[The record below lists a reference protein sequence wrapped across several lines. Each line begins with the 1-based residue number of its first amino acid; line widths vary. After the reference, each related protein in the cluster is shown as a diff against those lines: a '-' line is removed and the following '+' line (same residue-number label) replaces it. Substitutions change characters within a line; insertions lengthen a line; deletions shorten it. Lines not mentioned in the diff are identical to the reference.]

1 MRSIILKDG
10 RERTFHAAEIMG
22 IINATDDSFFS
33 GSRASSVEAALKK
46 AEEMAADGAVILD
59 VGGESTRPGSLPV
72 TAEEEK
78 NRICPVIR
86 AIRERFPDILISAD
100 TYRASTAS
108 AAIEA
113 GADII
118 NDISGLTADAEMIPL
133 LARTGVPVVIMHS
146 KGTPEHMQD
155 DPQYENVVEEVYSFL
170 KDRIEAA
177 QAGGISKK
185 KIIADVG
192 IGFGKTLAHNLAL
205 LQNIGRFH
213 ELDVPHLMAVSR
225 KTWIGMLLEK
235 DGAALPPQE
244 RLFGTIAASLYAVV
258 QNIELIRV
266 HDVKENAQAIRV
278 FKKLLERTAQEQEET
293 DVVIALGSNMGDK
306 REYLERA
313 ISLMDEKAGTVQKR
327 SRILE
332 TKAFGITEQDDFLN
346 MAVLLRTSL
355 KPYELL
361 DVLHE
366 IENELGR
373 VRKVHWGPRTI
384 DLDIIFYGN
393 LILNDQ
399 DLTIPHPD
407 YSNRDFVLK
416 PLMDIVPDFTDPVTG
431 RKICEIC
438 R

>member
-10 RERTFHAAEIMG
+10 REKTFQAAEIMG
-22 IINATDDSFFS
+22 ILNATEDSFFS
-33 GSRASSVEAALKK
+33 GSRVSSVEAALKR
-46 AEEMAADGAVILD
+46 AEEMVAEGAVILD
-59 VGGESTRPGSLPV
+59 VGGESTRPGSLPI
-72 TAEEEK
+72 TAEEEQE
-78 NRICPVIR
+78 RICPVIR
-86 AIRERFPDILISAD
+86 GIRKRFPDILISAD

-108 AAIEA
+108 AAIDA

-118 NDISGLTADAEMIPL
+118 NDISGLTADPEMIPL
-133 LARTGVPVVIMHS
+133 LAESGVPVVIMHS

-155 DPQYENVVEEVYSFL
+155 DPQYENVVEEVYGFL
-170 KDRIEAA
+170 KERIEAA
-177 QAGGISKK
+177 VAGGISRK

-205 LQNIGRFH
+205 LQNLGRFH

-225 KTWIGMLLEK
+225 KTWIGMLLGR
-235 DGAALPPQE
+235 DGAVLPPEE
-244 RLFGTIAASLYAVV
+244 RLYGTIAASLYAVV
-258 QNIELIRV
+258 QNIEMVRV

-278 FKKLLERTAQEQEET
+278 FKALLERKATEQEET
-293 DVVIALGSNMGDK
+293 DVVIALGSNMGD
-306 REYLERA
+306 RRDYLEQA
-313 ISLMDEKAGTVQKR
+313 ILRMGEKAGTVLKR
-327 SRILE
+327 SEILE
-332 TKAFGITEQDDFLN
+332 TKAFGYTDQDDFLN

-355 KPYELL
+355 APYELL

-373 VRKVHWGPRTI
+373 VRTVHWGPRTI
-384 DLDIIFYGN
+384 DLDIIFYGS

-416 PLMDIVPDFTDPVTG
+416 PLLDIVPDFTDPVTG
-431 RKICEIC
+431 KKISEIC